1 MRIIM
6 LGTGH
11 AVVTECYNTCFV
23 IQDEAGHG
31 LLVDGG
37 GGSGI
42 VTQMRHAHLVWE
54 GIHEVFVTHRHIDHL
69 LGIVWLL
76 RMVGMGM
83 RRGSYEGVLRIYGNE
98 ETLNALEHVAYELL
112 RDAEQALLG
121 NRIRLVRVADGETF
135 ELLGCPT
142 RFFDLHAHDV
152 SQLGFSMEYEP
163 GSRLVCC
170 GDVALKEADYANAR
184 GARWLMHEAFCLS
197 DHPASTFIRN
207 VGHSTVAEACATAE
221 RLGVEHV
228 VLYHTEDHDLVHR
241 RERYVEEGRRFFS
254 GSIHV
259 PDDLETIEL

>member
-23 IQDEAGHG
+23 LQDEEGRC

-42 VTQMRHAHLVWE
+42 VTQMRHAHLAWE
-54 GIHEVFVTHRHIDHL
+54 DVHEVFVTHRHIDHL
-69 LGIVWLL
+69 LGIVWVL

-83 RRGSYEGVLRIYGNE
+83 RRGSYEGTLRIYGNTE
-98 ETLNALEHVAYELL
+98 ALDALEHVAHELL
-112 RDAEQALLG
+112 WDADNTLLG
-121 NRIRLVRVADGETF
+121 DRIRLVRVTDGETR
-135 ELLGCPT
+135 ELLGRPV
-142 RFFDLHAHDV
+142 RFFDVHAHDV

-163 GSRLVCC
+163 GARLVCC
-170 GDVALKEADYANAR
+170 GDVALKEADYAHAR
-184 GARWLMHEAFCLS
+184 GARWFMHEAFCLS
-197 DHPASTFIRN
+197 GHPAASFIHT

-228 VLYHTEDHDLVHR
+228 VLYHTEDGDLAHR
-241 RERYVEEGRRFFS
+241 RERYVDEGHRHFS
-254 GSIHV
+254 GCIHV
-259 PDDLETIEL
+259 PEDLEAIEL